1 MTQILALPAAPVPV
15 LAPGVLSRLIGRLP
29 FRDMLMAATL
39 VLAAT
44 ATLQAQDRIEA
55 WTQDWV
61 PTVLAVPQDAE
72 LLTDRAV
79 GSTIRLFSF
88 STAEDVD
95 RLFAD
100 WETALRDGGFWIDQ
114 EAGDLLDRSI
124 EFSGT
129 GISNAKIVA
138 GITADD
144 GRTVIEVDATLD

>member
-1 MTQILALPAAPVPV
+1 MTDLRGRWRETLLAAIMILAAP
-15 LAPGVLSRLIGRLP
+15 
-29 FRDMLMAATL
+29 MAL
-39 VLAAT
+39 H
-44 ATLQAQDRIEA
+44 AQDRITA

-61 PTVLAVPQDAE
+61 PTVLSVPPDAE

-88 STAEDVD
+88 STAQDVD

-100 WETALRDGGFWIDQ
+100 WETALRDGGFRIDQ
-114 EAGDLLDRSI
+114 GADDLLDRSI

-138 GITADD
+138 GLTSHD
-144 GRTVIEVDATLD
+144 GRTVIEVDATLE